1 MVERRRSTLIFVP
14 DAHGKV
20 LKLQF
25 TRRTLA
31 LCAAAFLILVV
42 LSVVSLLTAGSY
54 LRQRAV
60 AAALERENSQLRRAN
75 QRLSETVAQAQTRL
89 DQFEQRTRALA
100 IAAGV
105 TELLKSTDEL
115 PLGGV
120 GSGGPLD
127 RLSAGAEALVDRQ
140 RDLDRQLATVEQK
153 LSDQVLA
160 LAHTPTIAPVVG
172 VITDGFGP
180 RLDPFT
186 RRPAF
191 HEGLDIAVAVG
202 TEVLAPADG
211 IVVFADRE
219 SGYGKVLKINHG
231 YGFATVY
238 AHLDRF
244 LVKEGDRV
252 KRGQEIAKVGMTGR
266 TNGSHLHY
274 EVWKDGVK
282 QNPLQYIL
290 DAY

>member
-20 LKLQF
+20 IKLQF
-25 TRRTLA
+25 SRRTLVVGA
-31 LCAAAFLILVV
+31 VALVV
-42 LSVVSLLTAGSY
+42 LTLLSVASLLTATSY
-54 LRQRAV
+54 LRQRTV
-60 AAALERENSQLRRAN
+60 TAALERENSQLRRAN
-75 QRLSETVAQAQTRL
+75 QRLSETVAQVQGRL
-89 DQFEQRTRALA
+89 DQFEQRTKALA

-105 TELLKSTDEL
+105 TDLLRPAGDFPSA
-115 PLGGV
+115 GV

-127 RLSAGAEALVDRQ
+127 RLSAGPEALIDRQ
-140 RDLDRQLATVEQK
+140 RALDQQLAKVEQK

-191 HEGLDIAVAVG
+191 HEGLDISVALGAVV
-202 TEVLAPADG
+202 VAPADG
-211 IVVFADRE
+211 VVVFADRE
-219 SGYGKVLKINHG
+219 SGFGKVLRINHG
-231 YGFATVY
+231 YGFTTLY

-244 LVKEGDRV
+244 LVKEGDRIT
-252 KRGQEIAKVGMTGR
+252 RGQQIAKVGMTGR
-266 TNGSHLHY
+266 TNGPHLHY

-282 QNPLQYIL
+282 QNPLHFIL

>member
-20 LKLQF
+20 FKIQF
-25 TRRTLA
+25 SRRTLV
-31 LCAAAFLILVV
+31 LCIAAVVTLSV
-42 LSVVSLLTAGSY
+42 LSIVSIITSSSF
-54 LRQRAV
+54 LRERAV
-60 AAALERENSQLRRAN
+60 TASLERENAQLRRAN
-75 QRLSETVAQAQTRL
+75 QRLSETVAQVQGRL

-105 TELLKSTDEL
+105 TDLLKPTGDF
-115 PLGGV
+115 PVAGI

-127 RLSAGAEALVDRQ
+127 RLSSGSAALVDRQ

-153 LSDQVLA
+153 LSDQVLL

-186 RRPAF
+186 RQPAF
-191 HEGLDIAVAVG
+191 HEGLDISVALGSVI
-202 TEVLAPADG
+202 VAPADG
-211 IVVFADRE
+211 VVVFADRE
-219 SGYGKVLKINHG
+219 SGYGKVLRINHG
-231 YGFATVY
+231 YGFTTLY

-244 LVKEGDRV
+244 LVKEGERV
-252 KRGQEIAKVGMTGR
+252 TRGQQIARVGMSGR
-266 TNGSHLHY
+266 TNGPHLHY
-274 EVWKDGVK
+274 EVWKDGAK
-282 QNPLQYIL
+282 QNPLHFIL

>member
-20 LKLQF
+20 FKLQF
-25 TRRTLA
+25 SRRTLT
-31 LCAAAFLILVV
+31 LCAAAVVALSIL
-42 LSVVSLLTAGSY
+42 SIVSLVTSSSY
-54 LRQRAV
+54 FRQRAV
-60 AAALERENSQLRRAN
+60 TASLERENSQLRRAN
-75 QRLSETVAQAQTRL
+75 QRLSETVAQVQVRL

-105 TELLKSTDEL
+105 TDLLTSAGDL
-115 PLGGV
+115 PAGGV

-127 RLSAGAEALVDRQ
+127 RLSSGSEALVDRQ

-153 LSDQVLA
+153 LSDQVLL
-160 LAHTPTIAPVVG
+160 LAHTPTVAPVVG

-191 HEGLDIAVAVG
+191 HEGLDISVAVG
-202 TEVLAPADG
+202 TVVAAPANG
-211 IVVFADRE
+211 VVVFADRE
-219 SGYGKVLKINHG
+219 SGYGKVLRINHG
-231 YGFATVY
+231 YGFTTLY

-252 KRGQEIAKVGMTGR
+252 TRGQQIARVGMTGR
-266 TNGSHLHY
+266 TNGPHLHY
-274 EVWKDGVK
+274 EVWKDGVR
-282 QNPLQYIL
+282 QNPLHFIL

>member
-20 LKLQF
+20 FKLQF
-25 TRRTLA
+25 SRRALT
-31 LCAAAFLILVV
+31 LCAAAVVV
-42 LSVVSLLTAGSY
+42 LSILSIVSLVTSSSFF
-54 LRQRAV
+54 RQRAV
-60 AAALERENSQLRRAN
+60 TASLERENSQLRRAN
-75 QRLSETVAQAQTRL
+75 QRLSETVTQVQGRL

-105 TELLKSTDEL
+105 TDLLASAGDL
-115 PLGGV
+115 PAAGV

-127 RLSAGAEALVDRQ
+127 RLSSGSEALVDRQ

-153 LSDQVLA
+153 LSDQVLL
-160 LAHTPTIAPVVG
+160 LAHTPTVAPVVG

-191 HEGLDIAVAVG
+191 HEGLDISVAVG
-202 TEVLAPADG
+202 TMISAPADG
-211 IVVFADRE
+211 VVVFTDRE
-219 SGYGKVLKINHG
+219 SGYGKVLRINHG
-231 YGFATVY
+231 YGFTTLY

-252 KRGQEIAKVGMTGR
+252 TRGQQVAKVGMTGR
-266 TNGSHLHY
+266 TNGPHLHY

-282 QNPLQYIL
+282 QNPLHFIL

>member
-20 LKLQF
+20 FKLQF
-25 TRRTLA
+25 SRRALT
-31 LCAAAFLILVV
+31 LCAAAVVV
-42 LSVVSLLTAGSY
+42 LSILSIVSLVTSSSY
-54 LRQRAV
+54 FRQRAV
-60 AAALERENSQLRRAN
+60 TASLERENSQLRRAN
-75 QRLSETVAQAQTRL
+75 QRLSETVTQAQGRL
-89 DQFEQRTRALA
+89 DQFERRTRALA

-105 TELLKSTDEL
+105 TDLLTSPGDL
-115 PLGGV
+115 PAAGV

-127 RLSAGAEALVDRQ
+127 RLSSGSEALVDRQ

-153 LSDQVLA
+153 LSDQVLL
-160 LAHTPTIAPVVG
+160 LAHTPTVAPVVG

-191 HEGLDIAVAVG
+191 HEGLDISVAVG
-202 TEVLAPADG
+202 TMISAPADG
-211 IVVFADRE
+211 VVVFTDRE
-219 SGYGKVLKINHG
+219 SGYGKVLRINHG
-231 YGFATVY
+231 YGFTTLY

-252 KRGQEIAKVGMTGR
+252 TRGQQVAKVGMTGR
-266 TNGSHLHY
+266 TNGPHLHY

-282 QNPLQYIL
+282 QNPLHFIL